1 MYGVQVTTTVWSLIL
16 IDLFISLLGFLLI
29 LLLCTEEFQGG
40 LRKLWQGQTSQPGGK
55 YLDYP
60 LALVLGVAAAGL
72 IVFSLWSFMSTTFSY
87 D

>member
-1 MYGVQVTTTVWSLIL
+1 MM
-16 IDLFISLLGFLLI
+16 DLFITLLGFFLI
-29 LLLCTEEFQGG
+29 LLLLTEEFREF
-40 LRKLWQGQTSQPGGK
+40 LKKLWHRQTSQPGGK
-55 YLDYP
+55 YLAYP